1 MLLGQGLLCAGQHV
15 QQKIPHRR
23 DAKGHSSV
31 RVIRGSLPPPS
42 PSPLPLVHKG
52 SLAPWAGCPLHQG
65 EGGGGGR
72 GQEHQAPPLP
82 PPPPSPWAGANCTE
96 FALAGTPKI
105 SAKKKSSGWQCQ
117 RASGSGAVSNL
128 VGRCVLVGHCWSTV
142 GMMVEWCLDGVVM
155 VLEYG

>member
-31 RVIRGSLPPPS
+31 RVIRG
-42 PSPLPLVHKG
+42 
-52 SLAPWAGCPLHQG
+52 AC
-65 EGGGGGR
+65 
-72 GQEHQAPPLP
+72 PLP

-96 FALAGTPKI
+96 FALAGTPNI

-117 RASGSGAVSNL
+117 RASGSGAVSNM
-128 VGRCVLVGHCWSTV
+128 VGKCVLVGHCWSTV